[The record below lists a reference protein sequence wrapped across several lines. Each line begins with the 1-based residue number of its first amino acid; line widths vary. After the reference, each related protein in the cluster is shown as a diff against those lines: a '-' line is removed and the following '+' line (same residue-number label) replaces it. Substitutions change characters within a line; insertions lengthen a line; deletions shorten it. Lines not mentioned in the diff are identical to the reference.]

1 MDGAIMEKIIL
12 TKGLILTKEIS
23 NTVMMK
29 GQEKVIQLILLAI
42 LAGLMFSSCNIE
54 NEQED
59 RGELLAEAGD
69 RKLFE
74 KDIAFLFN
82 GPKSAADSQR
92 VIKSFINSW
101 LRDQIMTIEAEKT
114 AKENS
119 DVDRLVQNYRD
130 ALIRMEYEQN
140 LVSNNLDTLILKN
153 QIEAFYDN
161 NQQQFLSASKLVR
174 ARFVSFDASRS
185 NIWPLRNEVFKT
197 DISDRDLEEIV
208 ELNEG
213 EWIINPYVWYNFQE
227 INILTDNQLN
237 RNNIIPGYE
246 FSYNDQGKRYFIKVL
261 NVVNE
266 GEVMPLEMVEDKV
279 KQLILLERRNQ
290 KISEIRNELFERNIR
305 NQQIKIHYQ

>member
-1 MDGAIMEKIIL
+1 MDGTILEKITLVQGLHIKRVNKGMMEKHL
-12 TKGLILTKEIS
+12 KKF
-23 NTVMMK
+23 
-29 GQEKVIQLILLAI
+29 IQLSVLIFLVSLL
-42 LAGLMFSSCNIE
+42 FTSCKIE
-54 NEQED
+54 NVSED

-74 KDIAFLFN
+74 KDISFLFN
-82 GPKSAADSQR
+82 GPKSAADSTR
-92 VIKSFINSW
+92 LIKSFINSW

-114 AKENS
+114 ANQ
-119 DVDRLVQNYRD
+119 DANIDRLVQNYRD
-130 ALIRMEYEQN
+130 ALIRMDYEQN

-153 QIEAFYDN
+153 QIEAFYEN
-161 NQQQFLSASKLVR
+161 NQEQFLSSSMLIR
-174 ARFVSFDASRS
+174 SRFVSFDASRS

-213 EWIINPYVWYNFQE
+213 EWLANPYIWYNFQE
-227 INILTDNQLN
+227 FNNLTDNQLN
-237 RNNIIPGYE
+237 RNNIIPGFE
-246 FSYNDQGKRYFIKVL
+246 FSYTVEGQRYFIKVL

-266 GEVMPLEMVEDKV
+266 GEIMPIEIVEDKIR
-279 KQLILLERRNQ
+279 QLILLERRNQ